1 MKKNEN
7 NNTSIP
13 LFPPSGE
20 RGLLLKVCGMK
31 YVENIQQV
39 AVLRPDYLGF
49 IFYEKSKRNFE
60 GIIPEFSNSIK
71 KTGVFVNEYIEIVI
85 SLVEEYRLDAIQL
98 HGDESVEYV
107 TDLKNQLVERRALFI
122 EENKQIKKKK
132 NQHYISKN
140 KVELIKVFGI
150 KDEFNFDVLK
160 PYLEVVDFFLFDTKG
175 KERGGNGTKFD
186 WSVLEKYPFDTPFFL
201 SGGIGLEDVEE
212 VQKIMKSDLPIYA
225 LDVNSQFESKPGVKK
240 IEELEKFKK
249 NVITNVVK

>member
-1 MKKNEN
+1 LKKNEN

-20 RGLLLKVCGMK
+20 RGLSLKVCGMK

-39 AVLRPDYLGF
+39 AALQPDYLGF

-60 GIIPEFSNSIK
+60 GIIPELPKSIK

-85 SLVEEYRLDAIQL
+85 SLVEEYQLDAIQL

-107 TDLKNQLVERRALFI
+107 TDLKNQLIERRALFI
-122 EENKQIKKKK
+122 EENKHQKK
-132 NQHYISKN
+132 QKN
-140 KVELIKVFGI
+140 KQYVSENEVEIIKVFGI

-160 PYLEVVDFFLFDTKG
+160 PYVAVVDFFLFDTKG

-186 WSVLEKYPFDTPFFL
+186 WSVLEKYPFKKPFFL
-201 SGGIGLEDVEE
+201 SGGIGLEDLEQIQIVL
-212 VQKIMKSDLPIYA
+212 KTNLPIYGI
-225 LDVNSQFESKPGVKK
+225 DVNSKFEVEPGVKK
-240 IEELEKFKK
+240 IEELKEFKK
-249 NVITNVVK
+249 EISV